1 MKKTQT
7 INLGGII
14 FHINVDAYGQLYA
27 YLTSVKNQFTDM
39 AGQDDII
46 ADIEARIAEIL
57 NEKKVK
63 IITGK
68 HVDGV
73 IAIMGKPEQYGEE
86 DAESESEPITKPEKK
101 SKRCP

>member
-7 INLGGII
+7 INPGGII

-46 ADIEARIAEIL
+46 ADIDQALRA
-57 NEKKVK
+57 
-63 IITGK
+63 
-68 HVDGV
+68 
-73 IAIMGKPEQYGEE
+73 
-86 DAESESEPITKPEKK
+86 
-101 SKRCP
+101 